1 MSIADNSP
9 SSLFK
14 IRRMSIARL
23 SLFKLRRSGIF
34 VRRFIE
40 ETSFCLKFA
49 SLLFMLVGGSLP
61 GIAQD
66 TVTIPKSRLEELE
79 RKEAELEKLK
89 GTAKTQPTIQNPAT
103 KQDEAV
109 PQNSPPQT
117 SLPPPAPPVSETRSF
132 TPLAP
137 LEKSTIVSATDLAA
151 QYRGNPG
158 MADERYRKHTFKVQ
172 GEIVG
177 FEKPLMI
184 RNYSILLKTA
194 EPQIRVICDFY
205 PPDNFKAVYTINSGT
220 GLVGTLADTRVPI
233 AKVGDNV
240 VIEGRCKGFSGGGVK
255 LTDCELKADGKTSA
269 R

>member
-1 MSIADNSP
+1 VARIVVL
-9 SSLFK
+9 LFFT
-14 IRRMSIARL
+14 L
-23 SLFKLRRSGIF
+23 L
-34 VRRFIE
+34 
-40 ETSFCLKFA
+40 TCA
-49 SLLFMLVGGSLP
+49 SLAL
-61 GIAQD
+61 AQQ

-89 GTAKTQPTIQNPAT
+89 GTAKSQPVVHNPAAK

-117 SLPPPAPPVSETRSF
+117 SVPTPAPPVGETRSF
-132 TPLAP
+132 ASLAP
-137 LEKSTIVSATDLAA
+137 LDKSTIVLATDLAA

-177 FEKPLMI
+177 FEKPLMV

-194 EPQIRVICDFY
+194 EPQTRVICDFY
-205 PPDNFKAVYTINSGT
+205 PPENFKAVYTINGGT
-220 GLVGTLADTRVPI
+220 ALVGTLSDTRVPI

-240 VIEGRCKGFSGGGVK
+240 MIEGKCKGLSGGGVK
-255 LTDCELKADGKTSA
+255 LTDCELKIAK
-269 R
+269 